1 MEKYESYDAYIAAL
15 EKRGQLPEGFKTAVI
30 PLTFFPEERKLT
42 TPLPMNMS
50 LIMLDKPTTR
60 FAGVFTSNKCPGAPV
75 IIGRQRLKE
84 KKIRGIL
91 INNKIANV
99 CIKSGIEDSETL
111 LRTLAETAG
120 GKAEEYFPCSTGIIG
135 WRLPVKTMKKNIP
148 QLVASLADGTGVNLA
163 KGIMTTDAFPKL
175 RSIKVGKGR
184 IVAVAKGAG
193 MIEPNM
199 ATMLSYILT
208 DIAMGK
214 SFLQRCLKR
223 VADQSY
229 NCISVDSD
237 QSTSDTAILLSSGCK
252 PAVEESVF
260 EEALLKVCSALTEDI
275 VRNAEG
281 SGHVIRVEVSGA
293 QNDKVAKAVAKA
305 VINSPL
311 VTTAVFGNDP
321 NVGRLVSSVGDYMG
335 NHNLSFDK
343 NQMSIKLGKEL
354 VFDKGSFCIDRRK
367 EEKLS
372 KYMKERAFDSD
383 NKRFPA
389 HDLTVDVFYTLS
401 EKGKGH
407 AVVKGTDLSYAYVK
421 ENADYRS

>member
-1 MEKYESYDAYIAAL
+1 
-15 EKRGQLPEGFKTAVI
+15 
-30 PLTFFPEERKLT
+30 
-42 TPLPMNMS
+42 
-50 LIMLDKPTTR
+50 
-60 FAGVFTSNKCPGAPV
+60 
-75 IIGRQRLKE
+75 
-84 KKIRGIL
+84 
-91 INNKIANV
+91 ANV
-99 CIKSGIEDSETL
+99 CMKTGVEDSISLLETL
-111 LRTLAETAG
+111 AKAAG

-135 WRLPVKTMKKNIP
+135 WRLPLKAMKAVIP
-148 QLVASLADGTGVNLA
+148 NLVSSLEGGTGVKLA

-208 DIAMGK
+208 DISMSK
-214 SFLQRCLKR
+214 SFLQKCLKR

-237 QSTSDTAILLSSGCK
+237 QSTSDSVILLSSGTK
-252 PAVEESVF
+252 PAVDEKEF
-260 EEALLKVCSALTEDI
+260 ETALLKLCTELAEDI

-281 SGHVIRVEVSGA
+281 SGHVIKVEVTGA
-293 QNDKVAKAVAKA
+293 QTDAIAKAVGKA

-321 NVGRLVSSVGDYMG
+321 NVGRLASCVGDFMG
-335 NHNLSFDK
+335 INSLPFDK
-343 NQMSIKLGKEL
+343 DQMSIWLGKEL

-372 KYMKERAFDSD
+372 KYMKDRSFDSEKKTYPEH
-383 NKRFPA
+383 N
-389 HDLTVDVFYTLS
+389 LTVDILFKLS
-401 EKGKGH
+401 EKGKGR
-407 AVVKGTDLSYAYVK
+407 AVVKGTDLSYAYVR

>member
-1 MEKYESYDAYIAAL
+1 M
-15 EKRGQLPEGFKTAVI
+15 KT
-30 PLTFFPEERKLT
+30 
-42 TPLPMNMS
+42 
-50 LIMLDKPTTR
+50 
-60 FAGVFTSNKCPGAPV
+60 GV
-75 IIGRQRLKE
+75 
-84 KKIRGIL
+84 
-91 INNKIANV
+91 
-99 CIKSGIEDSETL
+99 EDSISLLETL
-111 LRTLAETAG
+111 AKTAG

-135 WRLPVKTMKKNIP
+135 WRLPLKAMKAVIP
-148 QLVASLADGTGVNLA
+148 NLVSSLEGGTGVKLA

-208 DIAMGK
+208 DISMSK
-214 SFLQRCLKR
+214 SFLQKCLKR

-237 QSTSDTAILLSSGCK
+237 QSTSDSVILLSSGTK
-252 PAVEESVF
+252 PAVDEKEF
-260 EEALLKVCSALTEDI
+260 ETALLRLCTELAEDI

-281 SGHVIRVEVSGA
+281 SGHVIKVEVTGA
-293 QNDKVAKAVAKA
+293 QTDAIAKAVGKA

-321 NVGRLVSSVGDYMG
+321 NVGRLASCVGDFMG
-335 NHNLSFDK
+335 INSLPFDK
-343 NQMSIKLGKEL
+343 DQMSIWLGKEL

-372 KYMKERAFDSD
+372 KYMRDRSFDSEKKTYPEH
-383 NKRFPA
+383 N
-389 HDLTVDVFYTLS
+389 LTVDILYKLS
-401 EKGKGH
+401 EKGKGC
-407 AVVKGTDLSYAYVK
+407 AVVKGTDLSYAYVR